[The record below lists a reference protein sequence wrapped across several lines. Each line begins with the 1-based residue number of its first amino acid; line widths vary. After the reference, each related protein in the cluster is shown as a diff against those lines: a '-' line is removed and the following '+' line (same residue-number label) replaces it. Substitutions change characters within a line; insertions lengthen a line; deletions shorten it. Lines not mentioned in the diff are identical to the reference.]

1 MQAHDS
7 HSSAVK
13 RRYGSALCRSSCHVS
28 LTAAFLLVK
37 CEGTARRRNQSM
49 VLDSGECFI
58 YIISDKELVFV
69 QTFNVLQTSRKPGR
83 HHAISSTSET
93 ALRLANAP
101 GNTQTCLPHLVEFK
115 SCLSKLIRSSR
126 AANNFG
132 LSFKMLLAAME
143 NDGNIE
149 ILLIEHDGG

>member
-1 MQAHDS
+1 MPYPQLQKQ
-7 HSSAVK
+7 HSDLRTHLAILK
-13 RRYGSALCRSSCHVS
+13 RVCRI
-28 LTAAFLLVK
+28 F
-37 CEGTARRRNQSM
+37 
-49 VLDSGECFI
+49 
-58 YIISDKELVFV
+58 
-69 QTFNVLQTSRKPGR
+69 
-83 HHAISSTSET
+83 
-93 ALRLANAP
+93 
-101 GNTQTCLPHLVEFK
+101 VEFK